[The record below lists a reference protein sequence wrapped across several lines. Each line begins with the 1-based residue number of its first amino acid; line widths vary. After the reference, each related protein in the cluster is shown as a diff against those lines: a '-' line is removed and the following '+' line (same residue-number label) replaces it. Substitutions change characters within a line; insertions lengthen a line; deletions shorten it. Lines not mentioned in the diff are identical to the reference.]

1 MSGPFAEGYAGSGSG
16 GYSLDSPVISPTMP
30 NMDQVENIMQMLY
43 NTKESLYSTAFLFP
57 FEDPHDTWERRNAR
71 HELDHTIWLTET
83 WARALGSNAARC
95 LFLEP
100 DVFLFR
106 KWMDPATP
114 RGAAGFARRAREQR
128 AQVRRIIARRRDE
141 VDLSDSDDDA
151 LIFPI
156 PIRYLEDPPRE
167 PPPYY
172 SAENGQ
178 ALEELLHEICSDVFE
193 SVDEIVCRIDYY
205 SQAKEK
211 EAAVEQLYHE
221 AAKDEESILVVSTQ
235 DWIDFWEGLGFL
247 QCAKVQLDTKTEGA
261 HEHVSEFFCLAK
273 FPEGHGVPPDK
284 GVYPKE

>member
-193 SVDEIVCRIDYY
+193 SVDEIVCSKFVLFSLLLLLSFSMSKHLRGNCDCCTRGQDP
-205 SQAKEK
+205 SCRQA
-211 EAAVEQLYHE
+211 QR
-221 AAKDEESILVVSTQ
+221 
-235 DWIDFWEGLGFL
+235 
-247 QCAKVQLDTKTEGA
+247 
-261 HEHVSEFFCLAK
+261 
-273 FPEGHGVPPDK
+273 
-284 GVYPKE
+284 